1 MIKKIHELIDRFET
15 FAMVY
20 LSIVMIRLVIEVII
34 KITNK

>member
-15 FAMVY
+15 FTMVY